1 MDLHDFH
8 STYEAS
14 IAVLLNHPSFLY
26 SNGAFTEGESS
37 VWLTFS
43 WNSY

>member
-1 MDLHDFH
+1 MDLRDFH
-8 STYEAS
+8 GAYEAF
-14 IAVLLNHPSFLY
+14 IAVILKHSNFLL
-26 SNGAFTEGESS
+26 SNGALTEGESS